1 MPASTLR
8 ASTLPATVLLAIV
21 MAGSGP
27 LTAADAPTPYPD
39 PKDEASWPGQGP
51 IRCFPYMAGERK
63 AFWARRAQDQGA
75 VVFAG
80 DSLVGGWKD
89 LAAAFPKLKI
99 ANRGV
104 GGDTSRGIRFRFQED
119 VVDLHPAGVVITA
132 GANDL
137 SAHGEPASTLV
148 NIAAMVDLLR
158 KGDPRV
164 AIVLCTIPPQTIS
177 GSSDVPGARQD
188 LRSRILAF
196 AAGKERIV
204 AVDLFPLFATA
215 DGKPNPELFNKD
227 LVHPNDAG
235 HVVWAAAL
243 APVFAQLHL
252 GE

>member
-1 MPASTLR
+1 MNAWPF
-8 ASTLPATVLLAIV
+8 LALALFAAV

-27 LTAADAPTPYPD
+27 LAGADGPTPYPD
-39 PKDEASWPGQGP
+39 PKDESAWPGQGP

-63 AFWARRAQDQGA
+63 AFWARRAQDQGT

-89 LAAAFPKLKI
+89 LGAAFPKLHI

-104 GGDTSRGIRFRFQED
+104 GGDTSRGILFRFQED
-119 VVDLHPAGVVITA
+119 VVDLHPAAVVITA

-137 SAHGEPASTLV
+137 SAHGEPAGTLV
-148 NIAAMVDLLR
+148 NIAAMVALLR
-158 KGDPRV
+158 KGDPQV

-177 GSSDVPGARQD
+177 GSADVPGARQD

-196 AAGKERIV
+196 ATGKERIV

-215 DGKPNPELFNKD
+215 KGKPDPELFNQD

-235 HVVWAAAL
+235 HVKWAAAL
-243 APVFAQLHL
+243 RPVFAQLHL